1 MQISGT
7 SKYLKFLS
15 NYKLLCLISSLSS
28 VFSVFAEGFAIFLLS
43 SIIVEKDINLLNFT
57 LDKSQIIFYFTF
69 SALIAAFLHYLSDIS
84 VINIQVQIEKKIRIN
99 TTNNLLSMN
108 WTEFIRVNQGDIA
121 KSISIEGLK
130 ISQGSIYLLQS
141 FNNFLS
147 CLTYFIAAVLIN
159 KTSALILISYLVF
172 VLPVYYLYSRK
183 AKLKSKS
190 LSSRAEKISA
200 ISNHIFNNLKLL
212 KSSGIDSF
220 FKKKSL
226 LEIWNYSKVYRRAL
240 LIVYKSKLVLE
251 LIAASFI
258 FVIVFFRGESLAL
271 ISSIG
276 IFIRMAP
283 RLTYS
288 QSLFIQ
294 SLNEITY
301 LMSYENRI
309 KKIKNN
315 LKSDKYENPKKVNF
329 ENFQIRFK
337 SVSFSYNDDEGKIL
351 ENCDLEVNKNEFI
364 AICGKSG
371 SGKTTI
377 TDLIT
382 GLIYPEKGSVE
393 ISSQDIKEININHW
407 RQNIGI
413 VMQDAFIIDDTVAR
427 NISLGS
433 IKVNEKRVKDALKLS
448 GAWEFVKKFKN
459 GIDENLFDY
468 GSRLSGGQKQRISIA
483 RALYRKP
490 KLLILDEPTSSL
502 DSKSS
507 ESLKN
512 TIYSLKGQL
521 TIIIISHK
529 SILIENVDRVY
540 ELSGKKLLL
549 KSKI

>member
-226 LEIWNYSKVYRRAL
+226 FEIWNYSKVYRRAL

-301 LMSYENRI
+301 LMSYENRL

-483 RALYRKP
+483 RALYRNP